1 MLQRLMTKICII
13 AFPILLNFL
22 SLCKLN
28 TGFPYFVI
36 IRKAAQAA
44 VPGGEFQVDPVP
56 PLRGCSAME
65 GAEREFIT
73 IFFVLGFR

>member
-1 MLQRLMTKICII
+1 MTKICII

-56 PLRGCSAME
+56 PPSGTAALRRPRGTAQ
-65 GAEREFIT
+65 GANLST
-73 IFFVLGFR
+73 GFVLVFR